1 MNIILFGPPGAG
13 KGTQAEML
21 RERYEIPTISTG
33 NMIREAIKNQTPM
46 GLAAKERIDRG
57 ELLADEIVVEI
68 VKERLSQPDCAKGFI
83 WDGFPRTIPQAKAL
97 EEMDVSIDAAIE
109 IQLADETIVSRMSG
123 RRTCLTCGAT
133 YHVQYN
139 PPKQDGVCDVCG
151 EALVQRADDK
161 PETVLERLRV
171 YHEQTAPLSEFYRSR
186 NMLRTVQGQEE
197 LADTTALMLKAVE
210 DLVWSF

>member
-46 GLAAKERIDRG
+46 GLEAKERIDRG

-83 WDGFPRTIPQAKAL
+83 LDGFPRTIPQAKAL

-210 DLVWSF
+210 DLV

>member
-57 ELLADEIVVEI
+57 ELLADEVVVEI

-83 WDGFPRTIPQAKAL
+83 LDGFPRTIPQAKAL

-139 PPKQDGVCDVCG
+139 PPKRDGVCDVCG

-210 DLVWSF
+210 DLV

>member
-57 ELLADEIVVEI
+57 ELLADEVVVEI

-83 WDGFPRTIPQAKAL
+83 LDGFPRTIPQAKAL

-210 DLVWSF
+210 DLV

>member
-83 WDGFPRTIPQAKAL
+83 LDGFPRTIPQAKAL

-139 PPKQDGVCDVCG
+139 PPKRDGVCDVCG

-197 LADTTALMLKAVE
+197 LADTTALMLKAVD
-210 DLVWSF
+210 DLV

>member
-83 WDGFPRTIPQAKAL
+83 LDGFPRTIPQAKAL

-133 YHVQYN
+133 YLVQYN

-210 DLVWSF
+210 DLV

>member
-1 MNIILFGPPGAG
+1 
-13 KGTQAEML
+13 ML

-83 WDGFPRTIPQAKAL
+83 LDGFPRTIPQAKAL

-139 PPKQDGVCDVCG
+139 PPKREGVCDGCG

-197 LADTTALMLKAVE
+197 
-210 DLVWSF
+210 

>member
-21 RERYEIPTISTG
+21 RERYGIPTISTG

-83 WDGFPRTIPQAKAL
+83 LDGFPRTIPQAKAL

-171 YHEQTAPLSEFYRSR
+171 YHEQTAPLSEFYRNR

-197 LADTTALMLKAVE
+197 LADTTALMMKAVE
-210 DLVWSF
+210 DLV

>member
-83 WDGFPRTIPQAKAL
+83 LDGFPRTIPQAKAL

-186 NMLRTVQGQEE
+186 NMLRTVRGQEE

-210 DLVWSF
+210 DLV

>member
-21 RERYEIPTISTG
+21 RERFEIPSISTG

-46 GLAAKERIDRG
+46 GLEAKAVIDRG
-57 ELLADEIVVEI
+57 ELLADDIVVEI
-68 VKERLSQPDCAKGFI
+68 VRERLAQPDCEKGFI
-83 WDGFPRTIPQAKAL
+83 LDGFPRTIPQAKAL
-97 EEMDVSIDAAIE
+97 EEMDITIDAAVE

-133 YHVQYN
+133 YHLQYN
-139 PPKQDGVCDVCG
+139 PPKQQEVCDVCG

-171 YHEQTAPLSEFYRSR
+171 YHQQTAPLSDFYRSR
-186 NMLRTVQGQEE
+186 NMLRTVEGQEE
-197 LADTTALMLKAVE
+197 LADTTALMMKAVE
-210 DLVWSF
+210 DLA

>member
-1 MNIILFGPPGAG
+1 MNSILFGPPGAG

-83 WDGFPRTIPQAKAL
+83 LDGFPRTIPQAKAL

-210 DLVWSF
+210 DLV

>member
-57 ELLADEIVVEI
+57 ELLADEVVVEI

-83 WDGFPRTIPQAKAL
+83 LDGFPRTIPQAKAL
-97 EEMDVSIDAAIE
+97 EEMDVFIDAAIE

-210 DLVWSF
+210 DLV

>member
-83 WDGFPRTIPQAKAL
+83 LDGFPRTIPQAKAL

-210 DLVWSF
+210 DLV

>member
-33 NMIREAIKNQTPM
+33 NMIREAIKNQTPV

-83 WDGFPRTIPQAKAL
+83 LDGFPRTIPQAKAL

-210 DLVWSF
+210 DLV

>member
-21 RERYEIPTISTG
+21 RERYQIPTISTG

-46 GLAAKERIDRG
+46 GLEAKAVIDRG
-57 ELLADEIVVEI
+57 ELLADDIVVKI
-68 VKERLSQPDCAKGFI
+68 VKERLAESDCAQGFI
-83 WDGFPRTIPQAKAL
+83 LDGFPRTIPQAEAL
-97 EEMDVSIDAAIE
+97 EAMDVTIDAAIE

-133 YHVQYN
+133 YHLQYN
-139 PPKQDGVCDVCG
+139 PPKEAEICNVCG

-171 YHEQTAPLSEFYRSR
+171 YHHQTAPLSAFYKER
-186 NMLRTVQGQEE
+186 NMLRTVQGQEK

-210 DLVWSF
+210 DLV

>member
-57 ELLADEIVVEI
+57 DLLADEIVVEI

-83 WDGFPRTIPQAKAL
+83 LDGFPRTIPQAKAL

-139 PPKQDGVCDVCG
+139 PPKRDGVCDVCG

-210 DLVWSF
+210 DLV

>member
-83 WDGFPRTIPQAKAL
+83 LDGFPRTIPQAKAL

-197 LADTTALMLKAVE
+197 LADTTALVLKAVE
-210 DLVWSF
+210 DLV

>member
-83 WDGFPRTIPQAKAL
+83 LDGFPRTIPQAKAL
-97 EEMDVSIDAAIE
+97 EEMDVFIDAAIE

-139 PPKQDGVCDVCG
+139 PPKRDGVCDVCG

-210 DLVWSF
+210 DLV

>member
-21 RERYEIPTISTG
+21 RERFNIPTISTG

-46 GLAAKERIDRG
+46 GVAAKAVIDRG
-57 ELLADEIVVEI
+57 ELLADDIVVEI
-68 VKERLSQPDCAKGFI
+68 VKERLAQPDCAKGFI
-83 WDGFPRTIPQAKAL
+83 LDGFPRTIPQAEAL
-97 EEMDVSIDAAIE
+97 EKMDVTIDAAIE

-133 YHVQYN
+133 YHVVYN
-139 PPKQDGVCDVCG
+139 PPKQDEICDVCG
-151 EALVQRADDK
+151 EPLVQRADDK

-171 YHEQTAPLSEFYRSR
+171 YHEQTAPLSSFYRAR
-186 NMLRTVQGQEE
+186 NLHRVVEGQEE

-210 DLVWSF
+210 DLV

>member
-1 MNIILFGPPGAG
+1 MKIILFGPPGAG

-21 RERYEIPTISTG
+21 RERYGIPTISTG

-57 ELLADEIVVEI
+57 ELLADDIVVEL
-68 VKERLSQPDCAKGFI
+68 VKERLSQSDCENGFI
-83 WDGFPRTIPQAKAL
+83 LDGFPRTIPQAEAL
-97 EEMDVSIDAAIE
+97 EAMDLSIDVAIE
-109 IQLADETIVSRMSG
+109 IQLADQTIVSRMSG

-139 PPKQDGVCDVCG
+139 PPKQEEVCDVCG

-171 YHEQTAPLSEFYRSR
+171 YHEQTAPLSAFYEQR

-210 DLVWSF
+210 DLV

>member
-33 NMIREAIKNQTPM
+33 NMIREAIKNQTPI
-46 GLAAKERIDRG
+46 GLEAKERIDRG

-83 WDGFPRTIPQAKAL
+83 LDGFPRTIPQAKAL

-133 YHVQYN
+133 YHVEYN
-139 PPKQDGVCDVCG
+139 PPKQEGICDVCG

-171 YHEQTAPLSEFYRSR
+171 YHQQTAPLSEFYRSR
-186 NMLRTVQGQEE
+186 DMLRTVEGQEE
-197 LADTTALMLKAVE
+197 LADTTALMMKAVE
-210 DLVWSF
+210 DLV

>member
-83 WDGFPRTIPQAKAL
+83 LDGFPRTIPQAKAL

-197 LADTTALMLKAVE
+197 LAETTALMLKAVE
-210 DLVWSF
+210 DLV

>member
-83 WDGFPRTIPQAKAL
+83 LDGFPRTIPQAKAL

-139 PPKQDGVCDVCG
+139 PPKRDGVCDVCG

-210 DLVWSF
+210 DLV